1 MVGSAPLPPRSLG
14 NRECPLLG
22 EHLEEHWLPA
32 IEHTVRRSTFVS
44 YRSHVLRHIVPL
56 LGSVS
61 LAELDARDLNNFYAM
76 LLATGRR
83 RGSGGLSPTTVRRI
97 HATLHRALRD
107 AVRWGLLGENPTHRS
122 DPPRQAAGHEI
133 TTWTAAQLR
142 AFLTGVRTDTWYPI
156 WHLLAMTGMRRGEVL
171 GLRWEDVDLPNHR
184 LAVRQTLIAVGYD
197 VRLSTPK
204 TRRSRRVVALD
215 DRTANVLEQHR
226 KADGQYALVFARA
239 DGSGLHPCRVTRR
252 FAGLVQ
258 GSGLPRLR
266 LHDLRH
272 THATLALR
280 AGVHPKIVS
289 ERLGHATVTI
299 TLDLYS
305 HASESMQTE
314 AAGVVSDIV
323 FGGIGRR
330 S

>member
-1 MVGSAPLPPRSLG
+1 V
-14 NRECPLLG
+14 PLLG
-22 EHLEEHWLPA
+22 EHLQEQWLPA

-44 YRSHVLRHIVPL
+44 YRSHVLGHIVPL

-61 LAELDARDLNNFYAM
+61 LLQLDAGSLNRFYAQ
-76 LLATGRR
+76 LLAGGRKK
-83 RGSGGLSPTTVRRI
+83 GTGGLSPTTVRRI

-107 AVRWGLLGENPTHRS
+107 AVRWGLLTENPADRS
-122 DPPRQAAGHEI
+122 DPPRQSAGREI
-133 TTWTAAQLR
+133 TTWTATQLR
-142 AFLTGVRTDTWYPI
+142 TFLTGVRDDAWYPI

-171 GLRWEDVDLPNHR
+171 GLRWGDVDLPHHR

-215 DRTANVLEQHR
+215 GRTVDVLKQHR
-226 KADGQYALVFARA
+226 NADGGHPMVFARA

-252 FAGLVQ
+252 FASLVKA
-258 GSGLPRLR
+258 SDLPKLR

-272 THATLALR
+272 THATIALR
-280 AGVHPKIVS
+280 TGVHPKIVS

-314 AAGVVSDIV
+314 AARMVADIV
-323 FGGIGRR
+323 FGEIGRR